1 MGALRSG
8 VVHRRKDGFVK
19 PRYSTPAVV
28 RRWPFKEAVK
38 RIRDRLLSDELTWKD
53 AEILAVGLL
62 YSSFEDPAWERKYL
76 RNHRLLRTVTNG
88 CYVMTGFVIGF
99 FIAALLAH
107 FGK

>member
-1 MGALRSG
+1 
-8 VVHRRKDGFVK
+8 VK

-28 RRWPFKEAVK
+28 RKWPFKDAVK
-38 RIRDRLLSDELTWKD
+38 RIRHRLLSNELTWKD

-62 YSSFEDPAWERKYL
+62 YSFDPVWERQYL
-76 RNHRLLRTVTNG
+76 RNHSLLRTVTKG

-99 FIAALLAH
+99 FVAALLAH